1 MGVSDPYYCHAH
13 SLCGGQKGI
22 ISKESLFLL
31 RGDCETHSGWA
42 GGVFAYNRQTPKHVL
57 IHAQIH
63 HDNLHHVL

>member
-13 SLCGGQKGI
+13 TLCGGEKGI
-22 ISKESLFLL
+22 EGMPFLPL
-31 RGDCETHSGWA
+31 GDCETDSGWV

-57 IHAQIH
+57 IHAQVH